1 MMAQE
6 KIKEFDSNEVKKRI
20 VQSRVRLLM
29 NHAFF
34 GNMATR
40 LIIKDAT
47 DWCPTAATDG
57 KHLYYNKNFLG
68 ALPDPELDFVIAHE
82 VLHCVYD
89 HFDRRATRDG
99 QYWNMAGDYVINN
112 DLKKQGVGQM
122 PSVGLWDP
130 KYDEKYTEEIYD
142 DLYAR
147 QVDKQETL
155 DMHIDQLV
163 EELEKNGRIS
173 S

>member
-57 KHLYYNKNFLG
+57 KHLYYNKNYSFFSPNL
-68 ALPDPELDFVIAHE
+68 EFCFIV
-82 VLHCVYD
+82 
-89 HFDRRATRDG
+89 
-99 QYWNMAGDYVINN
+99 
-112 DLKKQGVGQM
+112 
-122 PSVGLWDP
+122 
-130 KYDEKYTEEIYD
+130 KYPPWKI
-142 DLYAR
+142 
-147 QVDKQETL
+147 
-155 DMHIDQLV
+155 
-163 EELEKNGRIS
+163 RIV
-173 S
+173 